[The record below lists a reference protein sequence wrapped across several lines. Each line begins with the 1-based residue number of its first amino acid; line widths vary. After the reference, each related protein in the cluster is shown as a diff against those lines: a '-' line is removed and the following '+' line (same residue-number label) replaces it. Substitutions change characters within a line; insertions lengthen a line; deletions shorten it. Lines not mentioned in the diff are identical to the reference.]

1 MAKTMM
7 LEKGLLLKCLNF
19 CIIHHTVTN
28 LCGMKGE
35 FDLILCCILKEEI
48 GGDKIRGFGCRHTL
62 LTVLLN
68 FTLHFWLR
76 HVNILRVWVSVSY
89 PSLFWFLSFMNLCL
103 DFVFWN
109 YFPVHNVTKTIV
121 SSIKLQQGF
130 YLTRIHYWVSIWLVY
145 FLHTVSQMNW
155 YIKDILF

>member
-1 MAKTMM
+1 MVNSQFSNITSFGVLFIFWFGSFHFLIKKKIIVEILM

-68 FTLHFWLR
+68 FTRNF
-76 HVNILRVWVSVSY
+76 
-89 PSLFWFLSFMNLCL
+89 
-103 DFVFWN
+103 
-109 YFPVHNVTKTIV
+109 
-121 SSIKLQQGF
+121 
-130 YLTRIHYWVSIWLVY
+130 
-145 FLHTVSQMNW
+145 
-155 YIKDILF
+155 

>member
-1 MAKTMM
+1 MPQFLYYSPYCYKSVWY
-7 LEKGLLLKCLNF
+7 EGRIWSNF
-19 CIIHHTVTN
+19 VLYTKRGN
-28 LCGMKGE
+28 R
-35 FDLILCCILKEEI
+35 
-48 GGDKIRGFGCRHTL
+48 GDKIRGFGCRHTL

-76 HVNILRVWVSVSY
+76 HVNILRVWVSY
-89 PSLFWFLSFMNLCL
+89 PSLFSFLSFMNLCL

-121 SSIKLQQGF
+121 SSIKLLQGF

-155 YIKDILF
+155 YIKDILFYPTYQES

>member
-1 MAKTMM
+1 MVKIVM

-68 FTLHFWLR
+68 FTQNF
-76 HVNILRVWVSVSY
+76 
-89 PSLFWFLSFMNLCL
+89 
-103 DFVFWN
+103 
-109 YFPVHNVTKTIV
+109 
-121 SSIKLQQGF
+121 
-130 YLTRIHYWVSIWLVY
+130 
-145 FLHTVSQMNW
+145 
-155 YIKDILF
+155 